1 MMESYRY
8 KFDAIA
14 YRNKWH
20 LLDGYLY
27 KGKTNTVITEVVF
40 DIFGMPYGVTRSQ
53 SVAVY
58 QTLFVTYFAGHEKG
72 IDVVYE
78 IDARTY

>member
-1 MMESYRY
+1 MI
-8 KFDAIA
+8 DH
-14 YRNKWH
+14 RNKWR
-20 LLDGYLY
+20 LLDKYLY
-27 KGKTNTVITEVVF
+27 KGSTGKVITEIVF
-40 DIFGMPYGVTRSQ
+40 NTFGMPYGVMQSQ

-78 IDARTY
+78 IDARTH